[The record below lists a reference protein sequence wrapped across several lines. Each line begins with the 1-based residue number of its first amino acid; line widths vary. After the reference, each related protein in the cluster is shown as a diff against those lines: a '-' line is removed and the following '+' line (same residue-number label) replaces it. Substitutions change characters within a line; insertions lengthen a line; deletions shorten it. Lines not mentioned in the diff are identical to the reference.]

1 MLNEHNR
8 NYLYGLLNSSL
19 VSCITSLGGV
29 QSISAEQWRALQ
41 GCENARLVVL
51 TLSGYSLRC
60 LVCLVAD
67 SSKATKSMNTDELQE
82 LANNLCGTL
91 KRHLG
96 AVFHELG
103 MSTPDALPVG
113 CIAYLQEAEQSL
125 MAVRGVAADG
135 TALSACLLVLQTDDN
150 WAPPVAQ
157 LLEPE
162 PQALGELELF

>member
-1 MLNEHNR
+1 MLNEHHR
-8 NYLYGLLNSSL
+8 NYLYGLLNNSL

-41 GCENARLVVL
+41 GCEQARLVVL

-67 SSKATKSMNTDELQE
+67 SSQATKSMDNDELQE

-96 AVFHELG
+96 TVFYELG

-113 CIAYLQEAEQSL
+113 CIAYLQEAEHPL

-135 TALSACLLVLQTDDN
+135 TVLSACLLVLQTDDN
-150 WAPPVAQ
+150 WEPPV
-157 LLEPE
+157 LVEPE